1 MDFASID
8 AYLNKLYSAKA
19 YKTLDLHDR
28 EDVVFEAQ
36 ELLESHFEVADLNEK
51 HIAKQVLF
59 VIEGEDE
66 EYAKLRR
73 NGVKS
78 YAVKG
83 VSVTFNDLVAAGV
96 SPGVADLLLPKLS
109 AAVGRLV

>member
-1 MDFASID
+1 MDFASIN

-19 YKTLDLHDR
+19 YKALTQQEQ
-28 EDVVFEAQ
+28 EDVVFEAV
-36 ELLESHFEVADLNEK
+36 ELLESHFEPSDLVEK
-51 HIAKQVLF
+51 HVAKQVLF

-96 SPGVADLLLPKLS
+96 SPGVADLLLPKPG